1 MKALNLHLIASKDD
15 LRPALNYIK
24 LESMDTVVVTNGHIL
39 LVSDFETIFGIN
51 PQIVE
56 DETILHNVVNSGIL
70 IHRDE
75 YKKIA
80 NKMLIDYVETDEER
94 QEIRFRDNKQNVYVV
109 KYEKGDQYTYP
120 DWRRVARDWTD
131 FEPIDGI
138 AFGLPVLESLVQCL
152 KPVKISSIGFR
163 FKSRNG
169 SSVLR
174 IKTADARYIT
184 GVIMPVVWDE

>member
-24 LESMDTVVVTNGHIL
+24 LESMDTIVVTNGHIL
-39 LVSDFETIFGIN
+39 LKSDFETIFGIN

-56 DETILHNVVNSGIL
+56 DETLLHNVVNSGIL

-109 KYEKGDQYTYP
+109 KYEKGNKETFP
-120 DWRRVARDWTD
+120 DWRSVYREWTD

-152 KPVKISSIGFR
+152 KPVKIQSIGMR
-163 FKSRNG
+163 FKNVNG
-169 SSVLR
+169 SVALKIR
-174 IKTADARYIT
+174 TIDANEIT
-184 GVIMPVVWDE
+184 GVVMPVRWLE